1 MLQRRTGGPD
11 DDGGSMPLVEHLREL
26 RRRLLVCLVALVPG
40 AVAGF
45 VFNDPLIRFLTEP
58 ICDVPGGAT
67 EASTQCGPLVYQ
79 GLLSPFSIMV
89 KVALATAVLASAPV
103 WLYQAWAFDTPGL
116 YRNERRWSLAFLAT
130 AIPLFFA
137 GAALCYLVLPKATR
151 LLIGF
156 APADIGVL
164 VPFNDYLSIVLRL
177 ILVFGLAFL
186 APVFVVLLNA
196 AGLLPAA
203 NLRRWWRGIVFGVF
217 VFAAVATPTGDP
229 LTMLALALPV
239 LGLLG
244 VAYGI
249 ALVGDRRRAGDEPD
263 YSALGDDKASRL
275 PD

>member
-1 MLQRRTGGPD
+1 MLQRQTGGPGG
-11 DDGGSMPLVEHLREL
+11 DGGAMPLVEHLREL
-26 RRRLLVCLVALVPG
+26 RRRLLVCLLALIPG
-40 AVAGF
+40 AVLGF
-45 VFNDPLIRFLTEP
+45 VFNDPIIRFLTEP
-58 ICDVPGGAT
+58 ICDVPGGISQ
-67 EASTQCGPLVYQ
+67 ASAACGPLVYQ
-79 GLLSPFSIMV
+79 GLLAPFSILV
-89 KVALATAVLASAPV
+89 KVALATAVLLSTPV
-103 WLYQAWAFDTPGL
+103 WLYQVWAFVTPGL
-116 YRNERRWSLAFLAT
+116 YHNERRWSFAFLAT

-137 GAALCYLVLPKATR
+137 GAALCFLVLPKATR

-156 APADIGVL
+156 APADISVL
-164 VPFNDYLSIVLRL
+164 VPFSDYLSIVLRL

-186 APVFVVLLNA
+186 APVFVVMLNA

-244 VAYGI
+244 IAYGI
-249 ALVGDRRRAGDEPD
+249 AVAGDRRRARNEPD
-263 YSALGDDKASRL
+263 YSGYGDDEASAL